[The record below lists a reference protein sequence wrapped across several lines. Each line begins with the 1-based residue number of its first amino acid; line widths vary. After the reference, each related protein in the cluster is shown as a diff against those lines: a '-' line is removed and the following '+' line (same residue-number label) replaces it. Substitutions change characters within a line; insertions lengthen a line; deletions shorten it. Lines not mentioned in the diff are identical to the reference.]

1 MSLNENKPTYGT
13 VPADSGATK
22 GSRRGVVVGLVRP
35 RARKSIHGAFMS
47 TESSHR
53 ARRHR
58 RDVFASQAAAAC
70 FTLGFA
76 VASVGPSATQGLRGT
91 AFYVKDNS
99 ITVDNEGKDNN
110 IVTGDVPAGSV
121 VGLGP
126 GVKSVVEYPDLY
138 VYRCRCP

>member
-1 MSLNENKPTYGT
+1 MSLNETKPTYGT
-13 VPADSGATK
+13 VPAVENSGTK

-70 FTLGFA
+70 FAIGFA
-76 VASVGPSATQGLRGT
+76 AAKAVGCQLSLHKRFAEAEVCAREPGAWAKTSKVNHEVNPSTRLLFMVFR
-91 AFYVKDNS
+91 
-99 ITVDNEGKDNN
+99 TVRM
-110 IVTGDVPAGSV
+110 
-121 VGLGP
+121 LQYR
-126 GVKSVVEYPDLY
+126 VETMRDPQ
-138 VYRCRCP
+138 V

>member
-13 VPADSGATK
+13 VEAAGATK
-22 GSRRGVVVGLVRP
+22 GSRRGGVVGLVRP

-70 FTLGFA
+70 FAIGFA
-76 VASVGPSATQGLRGT
+76 AASVGPTQGLRGT
-91 AFYVKDNS
+91 ALYVKDKTIVVN
-99 ITVDNEGKDNN
+99 NEGKKNN

-126 GVKSVVEYPDLY
+126 GVKSVVEYPDMY